1 MRQPAG
7 WRGWTRAGVMALAL
21 ALAACAAPRSALV
34 PGAQQ
39 ATEKYEAP
47 QPAVE
52 TPRQSVLPEAE
63 RLAAVPPADVAAA
76 APALPGPERLAGLT
90 APDLSALLGP
100 PGFVR
105 RDPPAEIW
113 QYGTESCMLDL
124 FLYADGAGQ
133 PPKVSYFEFR
143 GRTVTGIAPGQCYQ
157 ELLAARTRR
166 PAG

>member
-7 WRGWTRAGVMALAL
+7 WRGWARAGVTVLAL
-21 ALAACAAPRSALV
+21 ALAACGTPRHAPEPAAKP
-34 PGAQQ
+34 
-39 ATEKYEAP
+39 ATEQAEAP
-47 QPAVE
+47 
-52 TPRQSVLPEAE
+52 PRQSVLPEAE
-63 RLAAVPPADVAAA
+63 RLAAASPADVAA

-105 RDPPAEIW
+105 RDPPAEVW
-113 QYGTESCMLDL
+113 QYGTETCVLDL
-124 FLYADGAGQ
+124 FLYADGADQ

-157 ELLAARTRR
+157 DLLAARPRR

>member
-7 WRGWTRAGVMALAL
+7 WRGWMRAGVVALAL
-21 ALAACAAPRSALV
+21 APAACAAPRSALV
-34 PGAQQ
+34 PGAQP
-39 ATEKYEAP
+39 AAERSETS

-63 RLAAVPPADVAAA
+63 RLAAVPPADVG
-76 APALPGPERLAGLT
+76 APAPTLPGPERLAGLT
-90 APDLSALLGP
+90 ASDLSALLGP

-105 RDPPAEIW
+105 RDPPAEVW

-143 GRTVTGIAPGQCYQ
+143 GRSVSGIAPGQCYQ

>member
-1 MRQPAG
+1 
-7 WRGWTRAGVMALAL
+7 MALAL
-21 ALAACAAPRSALV
+21 GLVACGTPRSALV
-34 PGAQQ
+34 PGAQPV
-39 ATEKYEAP
+39 AEKSEAP

-52 TPRQSVLPEAE
+52 TPRQSMLPEAE
-63 RLAAVPPADVAAA
+63 RLAAVSPADVAAA
-76 APALPGPERLAGLT
+76 TPALPGPERLAGLT

-105 RDPPAEIW
+105 RDPPAEVW

-157 ELLAARTRR
+157 ELLAVRTRR